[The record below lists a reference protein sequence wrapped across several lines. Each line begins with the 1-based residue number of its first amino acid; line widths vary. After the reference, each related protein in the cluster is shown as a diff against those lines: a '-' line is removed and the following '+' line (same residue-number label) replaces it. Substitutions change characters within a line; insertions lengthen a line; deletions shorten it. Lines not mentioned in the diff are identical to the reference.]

1 MQQSSNKNILLSDLF
16 RIKDI
21 DPNGKRFD
29 RVSRL
34 VGKSETYEMT
44 VLLDYNSEIYPLEIN
59 EKVSIVLASS
69 LSLEAKSEA
78 GNADGNEARE
88 SWRERAP
95 GEHDLSDEY
104 EYVMFGKVYRYEDSN
119 PGVDEVG
126 KSVAVYIS
134 FGGLLM
140 CLDGDCRHLEPLTV
154 GEHVYLL
161 MRK

>member
-29 RVSRL
+29 RGKFQCCCCCWIDGWQALALLVSRL

-78 GNADGNEARE
+78 ANGDGNEARE

-126 KSVAVYIS
+126 KSV
-134 FGGLLM
+134 
-140 CLDGDCRHLEPLTV
+140 
-154 GEHVYLL
+154 
-161 MRK
+161 